1 MATVIKLIY
10 LDYFGE
16 KENFDMAETL
26 TEGRPNGVVLITDV
40 FQNISQV
47 PVAVE
52 NHLDVSSETTDYLYA
67 QVEQS
72 TGDYGSEDY
81 NEYYFHDDFTNY
93 TSSIDA
99 NYEYSNDNL
108 QQPHRSDGIWK
119 DFNITSAQLNHSDLY
134 NFSGNRWDPRAN
146 FMEGV
151 IGNLFLVPSAFI
163 VGLLIGVILWG
174 IFVFLRKL
182 FILLMRWLKTT
193 LPHVLDRI
201 CCVRLLYFEPKLTK
215 SKTVWYEDSVSA
227 SSNDEEENIEVSY
240 NKHLSEIRKVRN
252 VNELNKSKKLDEND
266 NQGCPVHG
274 KRGRKVSNSI
284 FFLTNG
290 MYNGLESHQLS
301 G

>member
-1 MATVIKLIY
+1 
-10 LDYFGE
+10 
-16 KENFDMAETL
+16 MAETL
-26 TEGRPNGVVLITDV
+26 TESRSNGVVLITDV

-52 NHLDVSSETTDYLYA
+52 NHIDDVSSETNDSLYA
-67 QVEQS
+67 QVD
-72 TGDYGSEDY
+72 TGDYGSDDY
-81 NEYYFHDDFTNY
+81 NEYYFYDDFTN
-93 TSSIDA
+93 SSIHTD
-99 NYEYSNDNL
+99 YEYNNDNI
-108 QQPHRSDGIWK
+108 QQPHRSDEIWK
-119 DFNITSAQLNHSDLY
+119 EFNITSAQLNHSDLY
-134 NFSGNRWDPRAN
+134 NFGGNRWDPRAN

-182 FILLMRWLKTT
+182 FISLIRWLKTT

-201 CCVRLLYFEPKLTK
+201 CCARLLYFEPKLTK

-227 SSNDEEENIEVSY
+227 SSNDEEENTEVSY
-240 NKHLSEIRKVRN
+240 NKHLSEIRKVRH
-252 VNELNKSKKLDEND
+252 VYELNKSKKLDEHG

-274 KRGRKVSNSI
+274 EKGRKVSNSI

-301 G
+301 GKKMD